1 MFSCMSVIHTIDR
14 NCDGVYN
21 CLAHANI
28 VLVFP
33 VPGGP

>member
-1 MFSCMSVIHTIDR
+1 MHNIQTIER
-14 NCDGVYN
+14 NCAGVYN